1 MALNKAN
8 AAALKELREKHN
20 IQNRRTP
27 NDILLGMLKVWD
39 KLAAQEADRNPFF
52 KKCTSR
58 SAAGLPTW

>member
-8 AAALKELREKHN
+8 AAALKDLREKHN